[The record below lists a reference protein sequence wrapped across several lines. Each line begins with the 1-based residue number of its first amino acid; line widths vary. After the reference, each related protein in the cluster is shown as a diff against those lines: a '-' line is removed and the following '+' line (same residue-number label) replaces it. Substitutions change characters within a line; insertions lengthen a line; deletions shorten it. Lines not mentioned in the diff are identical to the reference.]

1 VLCHGTRS
9 TPYRSGAT
17 ITVRKYGTTW
27 EFYGGKEYREASL
40 YVSDSAS
47 DRFGGSGAGTA
58 FKGNGGNDVI
68 YGRGGDDVIAGGTGN
83 DTLVGGSESDSFVF
97 NTTLGSRN
105 IDRITDFSRYQDDK
119 IVLDN
124 NVFVGLRLAPVDSSE
139 VNNDLRYFTSLVGS
153 MESKH
158 FRSGKAALDAD
169 DRVLYDK
176 VTGALYFDQ
185 DGSGAAAAVKFAQLN
200 AGTSLGYSD
209 FLVC

>member
-1 VLCHGTRS
+1 M
-9 TPYRSGAT
+9 
-17 ITVRKYGTTW
+17 TVRKYGTTW

-139 VNNDLRYFTSLVGS
+139 VNNDLSILPVSSGRWS
-153 MESKH
+153 
-158 FRSGKAALDAD
+158 RSTF
-169 DRVLYDK
+169 DRARLPLMR
-176 VTGALYFDQ
+176 TIA
-185 DGSGAAAAVKFAQLN
+185 SS
-200 AGTSLGYSD
+200 TTR
-209 FLVC
+209 